1 MRSLFEAHPA
11 FKERRLK
18 HRRFKHRDIV
28 ALLDGLPFNRELIGT
43 SYEGRSITK
52 VKLGKGSRRVL
63 LWSQMHGDEATAT
76 MALFDILRFFQGES
90 SEFASIRDTLLE
102 KLEIHLVPMLNP
114 DGAERFQRRTAQE
127 IDMNRDALALQCPE
141 SRLLKQLVMELRPEF
156 SFNLHDQSNYY
167 AVGDS
172 GLQTTVAFL
181 ATAYNEE
188 RAWNDN
194 RTKSAQVISAMNSV
208 LQKRIPGRV
217 AKFSDEFEPRAFG
230 DNIQRWGSSLIL
242 VESGAFTDDVEKQFV
257 RALNFEAILEGLYS
271 IASDS
276 YTSYSI
282 KDYEAI
288 PENNRVLLDL
298 KIKNLAVGEGEKQY
312 TVEVGTSSIEKNGAG
327 AKKFVRESVIEEIG
341 DLSVFH
347 GIEEWDANGGIFR
360 SVLEYPE
367 WMKLYKIRRPMK
379 HLQLGE
385 SATFVVDH
393 GETQTLILNGK
404 IV

>member
-1 MRSLFEAHPA
+1 
-11 FKERRLK
+11 
-18 HRRFKHRDIV
+18 
-28 ALLDGLPFNRELIGT
+28 
-43 SYEGRSITK
+43 
-52 VKLGKGSRRVL
+52 
-63 LWSQMHGDEATAT
+63 
-76 MALFDILRFFQGES
+76 
-90 SEFASIRDTLLE
+90 
-102 KLEIHLVPMLNP
+102 
-114 DGAERFQRRTAQE
+114 
-127 IDMNRDALALQCPE
+127 
-141 SRLLKQLVMELRPEF
+141 
-156 SFNLHDQSNYY
+156 
-167 AVGDS
+167 
-172 GLQTTVAFL
+172 
-181 ATAYNEE
+181 
-188 RAWNDN
+188 
-194 RTKSAQVISAMNSV
+194 
-208 LQKRIPGRV
+208 
-217 AKFSDEFEPRAFG
+217 
-230 DNIQRWGSSLIL
+230 
-242 VESGAFTDDVEKQFV
+242 
-257 RALNFEAILEGLYS
+257 LYS

-282 KDYEAI
+282 KDYEDI

>member
-282 KDYEAI
+282 KDYEDI